1 MFYLFCTIL
10 KLHVKENYSNTAL
23 FIEVPLLANVSHDMC
38 QQTES
43 VGRCSVPQISAGA
56 LQISANLYGIPAG
69 VLGTLETLP
78 FLCGVLGM
86 LSIICAAIALSLKA
100 KEYTTHL
107 S

>member
-1 MFYLFCTIL
+1 MFYLFGTIL
-10 KLHVKENYSNTAL
+10 KLHVKENHSDTAL
-23 FIEVPLLANVSHDMC
+23 FIKVPLLANVSHDMC
-38 QQTES
+38 QQTKS
-43 VGRCSVPQISAGA
+43 VGRCRV

-100 KEYTTHL
+100 KEYTMHL